1 MVDIEVV
8 VELLVELILG
18 IEVELVL
25 GNIVDARIVVNFKV
39 VVENIMVDVEV
50 EV

>member
-8 VELLVELILG
+8 
-18 IEVELVL
+18 VELVL
-25 GNIVDARIVVNFKV
+25 GNIVDARIAVNFKF